1 MKKYLSLIALP
12 LAFACTAPSALPEL
26 PNGVIAT
33 VSDQRAK
40 DGCAWVLIIQN
51 ENGPQYLEPVELA
64 DSFKVNGKKVI
75 LTYHNSRSV
84 SHCDNST
91 PIVIDVIKGEE

>member
-1 MKKYLSLIALP
+1 MKKYFAFLALP
-12 LAFACTAPSALPEL
+12 LALACTAPAKLPEL

-33 VSDQRAK
+33 ISDARAK
-40 DGCAWVLIIQN
+40 DGCAWVLVIQN

-64 DSFKVNGKKVI
+64 DAFKVNGKKVI
-75 LTYHNSRSV
+75 LTYHNSRIA

-91 PIVIDVIKGEE
+91 PIVIDIIKGEE

>member
-1 MKKYLSLIALP
+1 MKKYLSLIAIP
-12 LAFACTAPSALPEL
+12 LAFACTAPAALPEL

-91 PIVIDVIKGEE
+91 PIVIEVIKGEE